1 LAFYIVHNHADS
13 EHSDVGRKL
22 LGRFA
27 RTDED
32 FERVVSA
39 VTQMVKV
46 THVLSNGILERVQ
59 RAG

>member
-1 LAFYIVHNHADS
+1 VHNHADS

-22 LGRFA
+22 LARFA

-32 FERVVSA
+32 FERVVAA